1 VGSSHRWPETV
12 EELVD
17 AQLRLAGTD
26 PSSWR
31 PSEFNALR
39 IASAWVCFARGASG
53 AGAAGD
59 PAWAAAVMMCGQRV
73 IERAVV
79 RGAAAGSYVPG
90 LLGLRIGS
98 LLCEAL
104 GRLVRSWD
112 VLLVDATGRDHPRR
126 AGLALQLGAV
136 LGQPSVGVTNR
147 ALVAD
152 GAWPKDSAGAIAPL
166 LLDGETVGFWL
177 RSRAGARPIA
187 VHAGWCTDPD
197 TALAVVMTCTGRVR
211 TPDPLRQARR
221 VARQAR
227 AGSSSNT
234 TN

>member
-1 VGSSHRWPETV
+1 VGSSQRWPATV

-26 PSSWR
+26 RPRWR

-39 IASAWVCFARGASG
+39 VASAWVCFARNASG
-53 AGAAGD
+53 AGAARD

-73 IERAVV
+73 IERAIV
-79 RGAAAGSYVPG
+79 RGAAVSSYLPG

-98 LLCEAL
+98 LLCETL
-104 GRLVRSWD
+104 GRLARSLD

-147 ALVAD
+147 VLVAD
-152 GAWPKDSAGAIAPL
+152 GAWPEDKAGAVAPL

-197 TALAVVMTCTGRVR
+197 TALAVVMACTGRVR
-211 TPDPLRQARR
+211 TPDPLRQARW

-227 AGSSSNT
+227 AGT
-234 TN
+234 

>member
-1 VGSSHRWPETV
+1 
-12 EELVD
+12 
-17 AQLRLAGTD
+17 
-26 PSSWR
+26 
-31 PSEFNALR
+31 
-39 IASAWVCFARGASG
+39 
-53 AGAAGD
+53 
-59 PAWAAAVMMCGQRV
+59 MMCGQRV

-79 RGAAAGSYVPG
+79 HGAAAGSYVPG
-90 LLGLRIGS
+90 FLRLRIGS

-104 GRLVRSWD
+104 GRLLRSWD

-136 LGQPSVGVTNR
+136 LGEPSVGVTNL

-187 VHAGWCTDPD
+187 VHAGWRTDPD
-197 TALAVVMTCTGRVR
+197 TALAVVMACTGRVR

-227 AGSSSNT
+227 AGT
-234 TN
+234 